1 MVWNVRA
8 GWSVRNELVAV
19 TGWPDLL
26 TAFAVTVY
34 LAEGDSAQV
43 LRQLV
48 LAAFMLPVTA
58 APVPCTVTLLIVPPA
73 AVTVMPLSGRI
84 CLLPFTG
91 VMSSRMP
98 AAEGEVVPL
107 PPAAGGAVP
116 PVPPWHPAMSRHA
129 APARAAAARPPWRR
143 PDVLPSRT

>member
-8 GWSVRNELVAV
+8 GRSVRNELVAV
-19 TGWPDLL
+19 TAWPDLL

-48 LAAFMLPVTA
+48 LAAFMLPVTVP
-58 APVPCTVTLLIVPPA
+58 PVPCTVTLLIVPPA

-98 AAEGEVVPL
+98 AADGEIVA
-107 PPAAGGAVP
+107 PAAGGAVP

-129 APARAAAARPPWRR
+129 APARAAAASPPWRR